1 MLNSS
6 CLFEDPLY
14 VISLHWLT
22 SFISIPVYGIAFIV
36 LFFKCPKYFNEYRN
50 HVIVH
55 IVSGPLQDFHLRVI
69 WKLSIHLPW
78 AALCS
83 NGFLAEYAVHSF
95 QIFIILLIFTGI
107 SIISMFIYRMEVA
120 TKNMENVYFQKI
132 IIVLRYIFYAGV
144 GVVLV
149 FLVLVY
155 PDLKRQKEYKVEME
169 QSRGEFPS
177 YMWCDNCFFMQLDS
191 RIFLYFYSLSYCCI
205 MCAFTLAV
213 LAATETLRALNSG
226 NERLSARTRAIQM
239 NFMFSLI
246 VAFIALAFH
255 FVASMT
261 ALNNEYLA
269 PFLVLLIQ
277 DHGSVSTFT
286 MIITNKLLRRATKR
300 LFLLPENLLRRSE
313 PRMFERK
320 KKQNSGVHVLT
331 AN

>member
-1 MLNSS
+1 MARFGLNSS
-6 CLFEDPLY
+6 YPGGL
-14 VISLHWLT
+14 
-22 SFISIPVYGIAFIV
+22 
-36 LFFKCPKYFNEYRN
+36 
-50 HVIVH
+50 
-55 IVSGPLQDFHLRVI
+55 LQDFHLRVI

-78 AALCS
+78 AAMCS

-95 QIFIILLIFTGI
+95 QIFVILLIFTGI

-169 QSRGEFPS
+169 QSRGKFSS
-177 YMWCDNCFFMQLDS
+177 YMWCDNCFFMQFDS
-191 RIFLYFYSLSYCCI
+191 RIFRYFYSLGYCCI
-205 MCAFTLAV
+205 VCAFTLAV
-213 LAATETLRALNSG
+213 LAATETFRALNSG
-226 NERLSARTRAIQM
+226 NGRLSARTRAIQI

-246 VAFIALAFH
+246 VAIAVHVILIFAPLAFH
-255 FVASMT
+255 FIASMT
-261 ALNNEYLA
+261 VLNNEYLA

-286 MIITNKLLRRATKR
+286 MIITNKLLRKATKR